1 MKNLETLIQELCPD
15 GVEFVKL
22 GDVIQSI
29 NTGLNPRR
37 FFSLNTPDAN
47 NFYVTI
53 REMKNGRIVFN
64 NDTDKINDEALKLC
78 NNRSNLER
86 GDVLF
91 SGTGTIGQIVVL
103 EENPNNWNIKEG
115 LYALKPIQERIVSKY
130 LAYVLRS
137 TQIRKLFLKKALG
150 GTVKSVPMKVLS
162 NIEIPLPPIEV
173 QTEIVHILDKLTSLE
188 AELEAELDCRKRQYE
203 YYRDKLLSFDNVGD
217 QEVEWKK
224 MSEVGTF
231 IRGNGLQKKDFTES
245 GVGCIHY
252 GQIYTKLNTF
262 TDKTL
267 TYCSEN
273 VAKKLTPVHPGDLI
287 IACTSE
293 NVEDVCKSV
302 AWLGKGDIVT
312 GGHAC
317 VFSHHENPKYIAYL
331 LQTENFFQQKKK
343 YARGVKV
350 IDIKV
355 ADLQKITL
363 PIPSLDEQNRIVSIL
378 DRFESLTTSLQ
389 SGLPAEI
396 SARRQQ
402 YEHYRDKLLTFKR
415 KGAA

>member
-15 GVEFVKL
+15 GVEFVKI

-115 LYALKPIQERIVSKY
+115 LYALKPIQERIVSNF
-130 LAYVLRS
+130 LAYALRS

-173 QTEIVHILDKLTSLE
+173 QTEIVRILDKFSSLE

-203 YYRDKLLSFDNVGD
+203 YYRDKLLSFDNVGG

-224 MSEVGTF
+224 MSEVCEIYDGTHQTPKYQTEGIPF
-231 IRGNGLQKKDFTES
+231 ISVENIKDIYGSNKYISIEAYEAYKVKPKVGDVFMTRIGSIGACAVFTK
-245 GVGCIHY
+245 
-252 GQIYTKLNTF
+252 Q
-262 TDKTL
+262 
-267 TYCSEN
+267 
-273 VAKKLTPVHPGDLI
+273 
-287 IACTSE
+287 
-293 NVEDVCKSV
+293 EDVAYYVSLALLRPNSAILDSRFLKHLIESSIGKRELSKRTLHNAVPIKINKSDI
-302 AWLGKGDIVT
+302 GK
-312 GGHAC
+312 
-317 VFSHHENPKYIAYL
+317 
-331 LQTENFFQQKKK
+331 
-343 YARGVKV
+343 VK
-350 IDIKV
+350 
-355 ADLQKITL
+355 L
-363 PIPSLDEQNRIVSIL
+363 PIPSLEEQNRIVSIL

>member
-1 MKNLETLIQELCPD
+1 MKNLETLIQELCPN

-22 GDVIQSI
+22 GDVLDYEQPTKYIVKCKDYQNEGMPVLTAGQTFI
-29 NTGLNPRR
+29 LGYTDE
-37 FFSLNTPDAN
+37 T
-47 NFYVTI
+47 
-53 REMKNGRIVFN
+53 NGIF
-64 NDTDKINDEALKLC
+64 EASK
-78 NNRSNLER
+78 
-86 GDVLF
+86 
-91 SGTGTIGQIVVL
+91 
-103 EENPNNWNIKEG
+103 ENPVIIFDDFTTSFHWVDFNFKVKSSAMKMLRVLSEREVSFRFVYYAMKCIKYQTLEHSRQW
-115 LYALKPIQERIVSKY
+115 ISKY
-130 LAYVLRS
+130 S
-137 TQIRKLFLKKALG
+137 Q
-150 GTVKSVPMKVLS
+150 
-162 NIEIPLPPIEV
+162 IEIPLPPIEV
-173 QTEIVHILDKLTSLE
+173 QTEIVRILDKFTSLE

-203 YYRDKLLSFDNVGD
+203 YYRDKLLSFDNVEG

-252 GQIYTKLNTF
+252 GQIYTKFNTF

-273 VAKKLTPVHPGDLI
+273 VARKLTPVHPGDLI

-293 NVEDVCKSV
+293 NVEDVCKTV
-302 AWLGKGDIVT
+302 AWLGKEDIVT

-363 PIPSLDEQNRIVSIL
+363 PIPSLEEQHRIVSIL

-396 SARRQQ
+396 AARRQQ